1 MWWGDGPPASPQ
13 DQGGDL
19 VGPVA
24 GLIAGGVAQRRA
36 GRVGDQHRD
45 HQPDHDVDHGLG
57 QQHRERPAGQDRQ
70 HRNPLA
76 VVLHALWDGIGT
88 LPAYAV
94 LAVVSLGVLW
104 WTAHRPIRTGVP
116 A

>member
-1 MWWGDGPPASPQ
+1 MGA
-13 DQGGDL
+13 L
-19 VGPVA
+19 K
-24 GLIAGGVAQRRA
+24 RRSN
-36 GRVGDQHRD
+36 
-45 HQPDHDVDHGLG
+45 
-57 QQHRERPAGQDRQ
+57 
-70 HRNPLA
+70 RNPLA

-104 WTAHRPIRTGVP
+104 WTARRAIRTGVP